1 MPNTASAKKR
11 LRQNHVRRARNRAAK
26 SVLKTVVRKVRDA
39 VDQGDVAAAE
49 TNFRLAA
56 KKLDQAAAKNVIHAN
71 AAARVKSRLSAA
83 IKKAKQ
89 KPAA

>member
-11 LRQNHVRRARNRAAK
+11 LRQSLVRRSRNRAAK
-26 SVLKTVVRKVRDA
+26 STLKGLVRKVREA
-39 VDQGDVAAAE
+39 VAGGDLQAAE
-49 TNFRLAA
+49 AGFRATT

-83 IKKAKQ
+83 IKRAKQ